1 MIADT
6 LQGQTWAD
14 KAKNSTHRMGK
25 EMGAALKDDVEI
37 LSALQKEFQTAV
49 VEDGADINDIVGRC
63 HTAVQNFQ
71 ENLKATKRYL
81 DRKQ

>member
-1 MIADT
+1 M
-6 LQGQTWAD
+6 
-14 KAKNSTHRMGK
+14 
-25 EMGAALKDDVEI
+25 KDDVEI

>member
-1 MIADT
+1 
-6 LQGQTWAD
+6 
-14 KAKNSTHRMGK
+14 MGK

-37 LSALQKEFQTAV
+37 LSALQK
-49 VEDGADINDIVGRC
+49 VEDGADIKDIVGRC